1 MSYVELHHMSCTRA
15 SSPAF
20 QELFDHVINGNQEGI
35 NKVEPVCQAAQ
46 EMGPIKLTN
55 AEQVGF
61 PAAVGEMQRGD
72 IALG

>member
-1 MSYVELHHMSCTRA
+1 MSCAGA

-20 QELFDHVINGNQEGI
+20 QELFNHVIDGNQLGI
-35 NKVEPVCQAAQ
+35 NKVEPVCKAAQ

-61 PAAVGEMQRGD
+61 PAAVGDMQRGD
-72 IALG
+72 GLVIGSA